1 MKFYSKSIVLLSFSF
16 VIFFFGCFQNVEK
29 QQDNVFRY
37 NEASGVV
44 SLDPAFAKDLPHI
57 WVCNQLYN
65 GLVALDDEMNVVPSI
80 AKNWK
85 IEDEGLT
92 YTFYLRNDVLFHEND
107 VFENGQ
113 RIVVANDFVYSFNR
127 LTDSKLASPGTWIF
141 NYVKKTDGKPEVL
154 AINDTTLQIRLEKAF
169 PAFIGLLT
177 MTYAAV
183 VPMEAVSA
191 FGNEFR
197 RNPVGTGPFTF
208 KYWNEGVK
216 LVLRRNPD
224 YFESTLENPVPQ
236 LEAVAV
242 SFLIDKQTAF
252 MEFAKGSLDYMSG
265 IDSRYK
271 DELLSRSGKLRAKY
285 QKNISLIRQPY
296 MNTEYLGFF
305 IGNSENGKN
314 AVNRS
319 EVRKAINYSIDR
331 EKMLRYLRNNVGLPG
346 HGGMIPFGMP
356 GYDSLGVI
364 GYRYNPSKA
373 RALINENQLNNL
385 RLTIT
390 TTADY
395 VDLIK
400 FVQSQLNSVGFDAQI
415 EVMPSATMREMR
427 AKGQLDFF
435 RASWVA
441 DYPDAENYLSLFYSR
456 NKTPDGP
463 NYTHYEN
470 KVFDSLYLKVLK
482 ETDSKNRHATY
493 REMDSIMMLEAPVV
507 VLYYDEVL
515 RFVNKRITGMGSNPT
530 NLLDL
535 RKVKILPSE

>member
-1 MKFYSKSIVLLSFSF
+1 MKFYPKSLVLFSF
-16 VIFFFGCFQNVEK
+16 LIIFSGCFQTIEK

-65 GLVALDDEMNVVPSI
+65 GLVALDEDMNVVPSI
-80 AKNWK
+80 AKTWK

-92 YTFYLRNDVLFHEND
+92 YTFYLRNDVLFHENE
-107 VFENGQ
+107 VFENGK

-127 LTDSKLASPGTWIF
+127 LTDPKLASPGSWIF
-141 NYVKKTDGKPEVL
+141 NYVQKKDGKPDVL
-154 AINDTTLQIRLEKAF
+154 AIHDTILQIRLEKAF

-183 VPMEAVSA
+183 VPEEAIRAS
-191 FGNEFR
+191 GNEFR
-197 RNPVGTGPFTF
+197 RNPVGTGPFAF

-224 YFESTLENPVPQ
+224 YFESTPDHQVPQ

-265 IDSRYK
+265 IDARYK
-271 DELLSRSGKLRAKY
+271 DELLSRSGKLRSKY
-285 QKNISLIRQPY
+285 QKNIRLIRQPY

-305 IGNSENGKN
+305 IGDSDKGQNFIKKL
-314 AVNRS
+314 

-331 EKMLRYLRNNVGLPG
+331 EKMLKYLRNNVGLPG

-356 GYDSLGVI
+356 GYDSMGVI
-364 GYRYNPSKA
+364 GYRYDPAKA
-373 RALINENQLNNL
+373 RALINENQLNNI

-441 DYPDAENYLSLFYSR
+441 DYPDAENYLSLFFSR
-456 NKTPDGP
+456 NKTPGGP

-482 ETDSKNRHATY
+482 ETDSKKRFEIY
-493 REMDSIMMLEAPVV
+493 RKMDSLMMQEAPVV

-515 RFVNKRITGMGSNPT
+515 RFVNNRISGMGSNPT

-535 RKVKILPSE
+535 RKVKISLSE

>member
-1 MKFYSKSIVLLSFSF
+1 MKFYPKSLVLFSF
-16 VIFFFGCFQNVEK
+16 LIIFSGCFQTIEK

-65 GLVALDDEMNVVPSI
+65 GLVALDEDMNVVPSI
-80 AKNWK
+80 AKTWK

-92 YTFYLRNDVLFHEND
+92 YTFYLRNDVLFHENE
-107 VFENGQ
+107 VFENGK

-127 LTDSKLASPGTWIF
+127 LTDPKLASPGSWIF
-141 NYVKKTDGKPEVL
+141 NYVQKKDGKPDVL
-154 AINDTTLQIRLEKAF
+154 AIHDTILQIRLEKAF

-183 VPMEAVSA
+183 VPEEAIRAS
-191 FGNEFR
+191 GNEFR
-197 RNPVGTGPFTF
+197 RNPVGTGPFAF

-224 YFESTLENPVPQ
+224 YFESTPDHQVPQ

-265 IDSRYK
+265 IDARYK
-271 DELLSRSGKLRAKY
+271 DELLSRSGKLRSKY
-285 QKNISLIRQPY
+285 QKNIRLIRQPY

-305 IGNSENGKN
+305 IGDSDKGQNFIKKL
-314 AVNRS
+314 

-331 EKMLRYLRNNVGLPG
+331 EKMLKYLRNNVGLPG

-356 GYDSLGVI
+356 GYDSMGVI
-364 GYRYNPSKA
+364 GYRYDPAKA
-373 RALINENQLNNL
+373 RALINENQLNNI

-441 DYPDAENYLSLFYSR
+441 DYPDAENYLSLFFSR
-456 NKTPDGP
+456 NKTPGGP

-482 ETDSKNRHATY
+482 ETDSKK
-493 REMDSIMMLEAPVV
+493 
-507 VLYYDEVL
+507 
-515 RFVNKRITGMGSNPT
+515 RFEI
-530 NLLDL
+530 
-535 RKVKILPSE
+535 

>member
-364 GYRYNPSKA
+364 GYRYNSSKA

-482 ETDSKNRHATY
+482 ETDNKNRHKIY

>member
-16 VIFFFGCFQNVEK
+16 VIFFSGCYQSVEK
-29 QQDNVFRY
+29 KQDNVFRY

-65 GLVALDDEMNVVPSI
+65 GLVALDDEMNVVPAI
-80 AKNWK
+80 AKDWK

-107 VFENGQ
+107 VFENGR

-141 NYVKKTDGKPEVL
+141 NYVKKTNGKLSVL

-183 VPMEAVSA
+183 VPVEAVSA

-197 RNPVGTGPFTF
+197 RKPVGTGPFTF

-224 YFESTLENPVPQ
+224 YFESTPENPVPQ

-415 EVMPSATMREMR
+415 EVIPSATMREMR

-482 ETDSKNRHATY
+482 ETDNKNRHATY
-493 REMDSIMMLEAPVV
+493 REMDSLMMLEAPVV

-515 RFVNKRITGMGSNPT
+515 RFVNNRITGMGSNPT

>member
-1 MKFYSKSIVLLSFSF
+1 MKFYPKSFVLFSF
-16 VIFFFGCFQNVEK
+16 FIIFSGCFQTIEK
-29 QQDNVFRY
+29 QHDNVFRY

-57 WVCNQLYN
+57 WVCNQIYN
-65 GLVALDDEMNVVPSI
+65 GLVALDEDMNVVPSI
-80 AKNWK
+80 AKTWK

-92 YTFYLRNDVLFHEND
+92 YTFYLRNDVLFHKNE
-107 VFENGQ
+107 VFENGK
-113 RIVVANDFVYSFNR
+113 RIVVADDFVYSFNR
-127 LTDSKLASPGTWIF
+127 LTDPKLASPGSWIF
-141 NYVKKTDGKPEVL
+141 NYVQKKDGKPDVL
-154 AINDTTLQIRLEKAF
+154 AINDTIIQIRLEKAF

-177 MTYAAV
+177 MTYASV
-183 VPMEAVSA
+183 VPEEAIKAS
-191 FGNEFR
+191 GNEFR
-197 RNPVGTGPFTF
+197 RNPVGTGPFAF

-224 YFESTLENPVPQ
+224 YFESTPGIQVPQ

-265 IDSRYK
+265 IDARYK
-271 DELLSRSGKLRAKY
+271 DELLSRSGKLRSKY
-285 QKNISLIRQPY
+285 QKNIRLIRQPY

-305 IGNSENGKN
+305 IGDSDKGQNSIKN
-314 AVNRS
+314 L

-331 EKMLRYLRNNVGLPG
+331 EKMLKYLRNNVGLPG

-364 GYRYNPSKA
+364 GYRYDPAKA
-373 RALINENQLNNL
+373 RALINENQLNNI

-456 NKTPDGP
+456 NKTPRGP

-470 KVFDSLYLKVLK
+470 NVFDSLYHKVLK
-482 ETDSKNRHATY
+482 ETDSKKRFEIY
-493 REMDSIMMLEAPVV
+493 RKMDSLMMQEAPVV

-515 RFVNKRITGMGSNPT
+515 RFVNNRISGMGSNPT

-535 RKVKILPSE
+535 RKVKISLSE